1 MKQPIQIRI
10 TAIALA
16 ALLWSAIPAGRL
28 RAEDN
33 IEKAGVA
40 TGVTAGNMV
49 FVPLKAALL
58 PMNAVIGALSFVLSG
73 GNEELTKQIW
83 SDTLV
88 GPYVITP
95 ELAKK
100 AIGERPEL
108 LVK

>member
-1 MKQPIQIRI
+1 
-10 TAIALA
+10 
-16 ALLWSAIPAGRL
+16 
-28 RAEDN
+28 
-33 IEKAGVA
+33 
-40 TGVTAGNMV
+40 
-49 FVPLKAALL
+49 
-58 PMNAVIGALSFVLSG
+58 VLSG